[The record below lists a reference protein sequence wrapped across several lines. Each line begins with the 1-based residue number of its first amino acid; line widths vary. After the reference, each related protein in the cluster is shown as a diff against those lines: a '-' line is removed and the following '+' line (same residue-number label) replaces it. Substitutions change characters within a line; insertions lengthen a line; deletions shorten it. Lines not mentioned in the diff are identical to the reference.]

1 MRPSILVGLALLLG
15 AFTAYLAAQWVGLGT
30 QASSRPHVRLV
41 AASTAIEAGTVIASG
56 QVKAVDW
63 LSPEWPAQA
72 VQEPQK
78 VVGRVTRYPLQ
89 PGELVLESKLAPTD
103 AKAGLAAMI
112 TEGKRAISVRV
123 NEVIAVAGFALPG
136 NYVDVLVS
144 GKDNAQQPF
153 SRVVISR
160 AKVLAIAQDTA
171 ADPAKPKVVN
181 AVTLELTPQE
191 TERLDLARAVGT
203 LSLVL
208 RNESDN
214 IAWTSPG
221 ARLSDILGSNGGPKG
236 QAITGTAMVTAD
248 PSANTPVGTTASL
261 SRLPVRDRSA
271 ERGAVQEIRGMVR
284 NEVHP

>member
-1 MRPSILVGLALLLG
+1 
-15 AFTAYLAAQWVGLGT
+15 
-30 QASSRPHVRLV
+30 
-41 AASTAIEAGTVIASG
+41 
-56 QVKAVDW
+56 
-63 LSPEWPAQA
+63 
-72 VQEPQK
+72 
-78 VVGRVTRYPLQ
+78 
-89 PGELVLESKLAPTD
+89 
-103 AKAGLAAMI
+103 
-112 TEGKRAISVRV
+112 
-123 NEVIAVAGFALPG
+123 
-136 NYVDVLVS
+136 
-144 GKDNAQQPF
+144 
-153 SRVVISR
+153 VISR